1 MKRALVVGINCYLN
15 SNLGRLNTPAN
26 DANAVAQRL
35 HEMGFDEIRGLP
47 SPRGETGLWVDPGRD
62 SKVSKDELEND
73 IDWLFAIEDSSN
85 IPEVALLFFAGHGL
99 RYVKGRKSQGFLAT
113 SSANPKE
120 FDSKKWGVSLVDFRQ
135 ILELSPVTQ
144 QIVILDCCHAG
155 EVFNYKEAQEI
166 DPGKS
171 EIVTRCLMSAC
182 AASQSAFEPI
192 EGQGEHSYFTATL
205 LEGLQQPGLI
215 NTVTL
220 SAYVKANFKY
230 KLQNLRRNNS
240 NSQDFYQ
247 DPDCRNRD
255 GEILLIDPEAEPL
268 PYTDIIETGFNP
280 YKGLE
285 AFQEADAP
293 YFFGRSELTR
303 DLVNLIHDKTF
314 LAVSGSSGSG
324 KSSVVRA
331 GLIPELKK
339 GSTFSETATWKI
351 YEPFKPGDDPLGSLA
366 QVLVDE
372 KLSLEQVNAEL
383 AQGAKGLQRLI
394 SQTKRPCVLVVDQ
407 FEELF
412 TPQCPNEARKSFLD
426 CLCGAIAANSS
437 SPLTKGGWG
446 GSPSLTKTD
455 DEESS
460 LRVVI
465 TIRDDFLGKCAEHP
479 QLLKLINTNKT
490 NKEIVGPMN
499 EAELREAISKPIQE
513 VGRWKIPSDLQI
525 QMLKDV
531 QASPGSLPLLQYV
544 LQQMVD
550 RLYKF
555 GQRLTVESYKDMG
568 GVQEALQR
576 QAEKVY
582 KSLSDDQKKIA
593 KSIFLELTQLVES
606 TTPTA
611 RQVRKSQLT
620 DLPPSPK
627 QVETVLDQLE
637 AARLIVT
644 RELQARGNK
653 ADKITVVDVAHESLM
668 SNWEQLKQWVKDENP
683 EVKRQRDD
691 IKKKAQDWEDKG
703 KRREGLLRGLDLVEV
718 EVFVRRYGETFPL
731 SAVAQEFVR
740 KSIRH
745 QRTTRILSISAV
757 VAVLTLVTGLWL
769 NAQRQ
774 ATIASLGEKAARA
787 KNLLTTNEPLDGLV
801 LMIQATGESQG
812 KLQQVLRPVQ
822 DSLLSGI
829 QTVREQ
835 NYLQGYHEG
844 PVTAVSFSPDGE
856 YIVSGSVDNTLRLW
870 NGKGEVIHELR
881 GHHDAVTAV
890 AISPD
895 GQTIVSGSED
905 NTLRLWNRQGE
916 QIGILRG
923 HQDSVYAVAISPDG
937 QTIVSG
943 SADNTLRLWNRQG
956 EQIGVMRGHQGSVY
970 AVAISSD
977 GQTIVSGSEDR
988 SVSLW
993 NRQGEQIQLLLGH
1006 GNMVSAVAISPDGQ
1020 TIVSGS
1026 VDNTLRLW
1034 NRQGES
1040 IGVMRGH
1047 QGSVLA
1053 VAFSPDGQT
1062 IVSGSLDNTLRLWNL
1077 QGEQIGVLHGHQ
1089 LGVDAVT
1096 ISPDGQTI
1104 VSGSGD
1110 NTVRLWNR
1118 QGEQIGI
1125 LRGHQLGVFAV
1136 AISDDGETIVS
1147 GSNDNTVRLWNRQG
1161 ESIGE
1166 LRGLQYGVLAVA
1178 FSPDGQTI
1186 VTGSNDNTVRLW
1198 NRQGEQIGE
1207 LRGHQS
1213 SVRAVAFSPDGQ
1225 TIVSGSSDDT
1235 LRLWNRQGEQIGVL
1249 RGYQGLV
1256 NVVAISPDGQTI
1268 VSGSA
1273 DNIVRLWNHQG
1284 EVIRELRGH
1293 QNVVFA
1299 LAISK
1304 DGKTI

>member
-73 IDWLFAIEDSSN
+73 IDWLFAIEDNSN
-85 IPEVALLFFAGHGL
+85 IPEIALLFFAGHGL
-99 RYVKGRKSQGFLAT
+99 RYVKGSKSKGFLAT

-120 FDSKKWGVSLVDFRQ
+120 FDSEKWGVSLVDFRQ
-135 ILELSPVTQ
+135 ILEVSPVTQ

-155 EVFNYKEAQEI
+155 EVFNYKESSEI
-166 DPGKS
+166 DPGNS

-205 LEGLQQPGLI
+205 LEGLQQPELI

-351 YEPFKPGDDPLGSLA
+351 YEPFKPGDDPLASLA

-372 KLSLEQVNAEL
+372 NLSLEQVNAEL
-383 AQGAKGLQRLI
+383 ALGAKGLQRLI

-407 FEELF
+407 FEQLF
-412 TPQCPNEARKSFLD
+412 TQCPSEARKSFLD

-455 DEESS
+455 DAESS

-555 GQRLTVESYKDMG
+555 GQRLTVESYDHIG
-568 GVQEALQR
+568 GVQKALQTR
-576 QAEKVY
+576 AKEVY
-582 KSLSDDQKKIA
+582 DSFTEEQQTIA

-668 SNWEQLKQWVKDENP
+668 SNWEQLKQWVNENP
-683 EVKRQRDD
+683 EVKRQRDE
-691 IKKKAQDWEDKG
+691 IQAKAQDWEDKG

-718 EVFVRRYGETFPL
+718 ELFEREHGETFPL
-731 SAVAQEFVR
+731 SALAQEFVR

-745 QRTTRILSISAV
+745 RRTTRIVSISAV
-757 VAVLTLVTGLWL
+757 LAVLTLVTGLWL

-774 ATIASLGEKAARA
+774 ATIASLRAKAAQA
-787 KNLLTTNEPLDGLV
+787 QNLLTSPQPLEGV
-801 LMIQATGESQG
+801 LLAIQATGESQG
-812 KLQQVLRPVQ
+812 KLGQVMSSVQ
-822 DSLLSGI
+822 SSLLTSI
-829 QTVREQ
+829 QTLREQ
-835 NYLQGYHEG
+835 NR
-844 PVTAVSFSPDGE
+844 
-856 YIVSGSVDNTLRLW
+856 LR
-870 NGKGEVIHELR
+870 HQ
-881 GHHDAVTAV
+881 DSVTAV

-895 GQTIVSGSED
+895 GQTIVSGS
-905 NTLRLWNRQGE
+905 W
-916 QIGILRG
+916 
-923 HQDSVYAVAISPDG
+923 
-937 QTIVSG
+937 
-943 SADNTLRLWNRQG
+943 
-956 EQIGVMRGHQGSVY
+956 
-970 AVAISSD
+970 
-977 GQTIVSGSEDR
+977 
-988 SVSLW
+988 
-993 NRQGEQIQLLLGH
+993 
-1006 GNMVSAVAISPDGQ
+1006 
-1020 TIVSGS
+1020 
-1026 VDNTLRLW
+1026 
-1034 NRQGES
+1034 
-1040 IGVMRGH
+1040 
-1047 QGSVLA
+1047 
-1053 VAFSPDGQT
+1053 
-1062 IVSGSLDNTLRLWNL
+1062 
-1077 QGEQIGVLHGHQ
+1077 
-1089 LGVDAVT
+1089 
-1096 ISPDGQTI
+1096 
-1104 VSGSGD
+1104 D

-1125 LRGHQLGVFAV
+1125 LRGHQ
-1136 AISDDGETIVS
+1136 
-1147 GSNDNTVRLWNRQG
+1147 
-1161 ESIGE
+1161 
-1166 LRGLQYGVLAVA
+1166 
-1178 FSPDGQTI
+1178 
-1186 VTGSNDNTVRLW
+1186 
-1198 NRQGEQIGE
+1198 
-1207 LRGHQS
+1207 S
-1213 SVRAVAFSPDGQ
+1213 SVTA
-1225 TIVSGSSDDT
+1225 
-1235 LRLWNRQGEQIGVL
+1235 
-1249 RGYQGLV
+1249 
-1256 NVVAISPDGQTI
+1256 VAISPDGQTI
-1268 VSGSA
+1268 VSGSW
-1273 DNIVRLWNHQG
+1273 DKTVRLWNRQG
-1284 EVIRELRGH
+1284 EPIGVLRGH
-1293 QNVVFA
+1293 QDAVWDVAISADGQTIVSGSEDNTVRLWNRQGEPIGEPFRGHQDWVTAVAISPDGQTIVSGSWDKTVRLWNRQGEPIGEPFRGHQNSVEAVAFSPDGQMIVSGSYDKTLRLWPMGWKNWLQMGCNQLQYHPVLVAPETDVAREAGETCQKYAWNQTESAQFLVSQGNA
-1299 LAISK
+1299 LAREGDIEGAVAKFKQAKKLDATLDLEPEAEAKRLAVPALVEAGKDFAGEGKYNEAVAKFQQALTLEPTIDLEPEAEAKRLAVPVLLVRGEQGVKDKKYKAAVEAYTFAQNIDATVEISAQTWNEICAFGSLRGAAAAVLEACEK
-1304 DGKTI
+1304 AVTLEPGYVGNRGLAKALTGDNEGAIQDFQTFIQVSDNPGANRQVQGYINALRAGENPFTEAEIKRLLGE